1 MDADIADLLAA
12 YCDQTR
18 NMTDDELQTFI
29 YEMLRSTSSEQ
40 ETVPSRRGW

>member
-1 MDADIADLLAA
+1 MDAGIADLLDA

-18 NMTDDELQTFI
+18 NMTDDELQAFI
-29 YEMLRSTSSEQ
+29 YEVLQLASSGQ

>member
-1 MDADIADLLAA
+1 MDGDITDLLAA

-18 NMTDDELQTFI
+18 NMTDDELQIFI
-29 YEMLRSTSSEQ
+29 YEMLQLASNEQ

>member
-1 MDADIADLLAA
+1 MDGDITDLLAA

-29 YEMLRSTSSEQ
+29 YERLRSTSSER
-40 ETVPSRRGW
+40 ETVPSRRG